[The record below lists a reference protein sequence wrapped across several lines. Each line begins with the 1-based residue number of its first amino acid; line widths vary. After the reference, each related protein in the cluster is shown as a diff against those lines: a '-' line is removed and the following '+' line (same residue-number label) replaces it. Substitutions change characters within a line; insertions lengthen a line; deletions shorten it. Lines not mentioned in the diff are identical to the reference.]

1 MSADAWRVCPRCNV
15 NEDIGYK
22 GNEFREDY
30 EIGLGDADYD
40 SDPARVYIE
49 YRGECQRCGLLVEYK
64 HEIPVTWD
72 PPEAN
77 RPNGKATP
85 APRYWNTIPAGWFI
99 QDPTGTWWEVLETTA
114 DGQYQRVKLSNPKGQ
129 VGEWPRRGLDTVR
142 AVPGTAGGPIQGA
155 TDALFSRFDVTV
167 LEDQA

>member
-1 MSADAWRVCPRCNV
+1 MSGFLRVLANMA
-15 NEDIGYK
+15 NEI
-22 GNEFREDY
+22 EALR
-30 EIGLGDADYD
+30 
-40 SDPARVYIE
+40 SDQVEHHLILDDVVKDLRALTDGRTSSLAAE
-49 YRGECQRCGLLVEYK
+49 WLQRQQ
-64 HEIPVTWD
+64 
-72 PPEAN
+72 PEAN

-85 APRYWNTIPAGWFI
+85 ALRYWNTIPAGWFI

-114 DGQYQRVKLSNPKGQ
+114 DGQYQRVKLRNPKGQ